1 MEIRITAISGRNGGE
16 EVEITFELSDGTHS
30 EKRAFL
36 ISSSQY
42 LVLCPQRGISDE
54 QTFDEIK
61 YESDVW
67 SATKRGIF
75 ILGYGACS
83 EKALA
88 AKLISKGFERDIA
101 ADAVRAIVAK
111 GLLRPGEDASR
122 EAEKMVKKLWGKRR
136 IISALYEKGYSAEAV
151 REAIR
156 SLEKNSVDYEK
167 NCKRLIR
174 EKYADVELDVSA
186 QAKIYAALSRYGYS
200 SSEIK
205 SAMLWLQEKFS
216 D

>member
-1 MEIRITAISGRNGGE
+1 MDIRITAISGRNGGE
-16 EVEITFELSDGTHS
+16 EVEIAFELSDGTHS
-30 EKRAFL
+30 EKRAFI
-36 ISSSQY
+36 ISSAQY
-42 LVLCPQRGISDE
+42 LVICPERGTSDE
-54 QTFDEIK
+54 QTFDQIK

-88 AKLISKGFERDIA
+88 AKLVSKGFDRDIA
-101 ADAVRAIVAK
+101 AEAVRAIVAK
-111 GLLRPGEDASR
+111 ELLRPADDAAR

-136 IISALYEKGYSAEAV
+136 IISALYEKGYSAESV

-156 SLEKNSVDYEK
+156 ALEKNGIDYEK
-167 NCKRLIR
+167 NCKRLVR
-174 EKYADVELDVSA
+174 EKYSDAELDVSA
-186 QAKIYAALSRYGYS
+186 QAKLYAALSRYGYS

-205 SAMLWLQEKFS
+205 SAILWLQEK
-216 D
+216 

>member
-1 MEIRITAISGRNGGE
+1 MDIRITAISGRNGGE
-16 EVEITFELSDGTHS
+16 EVEIAFELSDGTHS

-36 ISSSQY
+36 ISSAQY
-42 LVLCPQRGISDE
+42 LVICPERGASDE
-54 QTFDEIK
+54 QTFDQIK

-88 AKLISKGFERDIA
+88 AKLVSKGFDRDIA
-101 ADAVRAIVAK
+101 AEAVRAIVAK
-111 GLLRPGEDASR
+111 GLLRPADDAAR

-136 IISALYEKGYSAEAV
+136 IISALYEKGYSAESV

-156 SLEKNSVDYEK
+156 ALEKSGIDYEK
-167 NCKRLIR
+167 NCKRLVR
-174 EKYADVELDVSA
+174 EKYANTELDVSA
-186 QAKIYAALSRYGYS
+186 QAKLYAALSRYGYS

-205 SAMLWLQEKFS
+205 SAIIWLQEK
-216 D
+216 